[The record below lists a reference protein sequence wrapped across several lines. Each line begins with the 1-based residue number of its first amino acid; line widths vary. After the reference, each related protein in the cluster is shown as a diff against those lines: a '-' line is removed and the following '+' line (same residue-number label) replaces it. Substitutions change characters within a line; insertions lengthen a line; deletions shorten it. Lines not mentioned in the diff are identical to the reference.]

1 MHTSAFLGVHSPHLQ
16 GITTTTPNQPD
27 VIRWSTVPLSS
38 KAAGIVIW
46 SWRVFK
52 FTASSLG
59 DDHVPETTV
68 IIYDLPRRR
77 DDEFITVREVW
88 KPALRD
94 SCKSQASSRAQC
106 AAIFVQFVLE
116 HTSHT
121 YRNFTIHK
129 LGRISTHTH
138 KLMKRKKALV
148 AKKSCFQDIGMT
160 F

>member
-16 GITTTTPNQPD
+16 GITTTTPNPPD

-59 DDHVPETTV
+59 DDHVPETTI

-94 SCKSQASSRAQC
+94 SCKSQASSRAPSTPQYLSNLFWN
-106 AAIFVQFVLE
+106 I
-116 HTSHT
+116 T
-121 YRNFTIHK
+121 YLSYLFYSFTIHK

-148 AKKSCFQDIGMT
+148 AKKAASKI
-160 F
+160 